1 MTTSDSDAPGSDPAR
16 LEFAERA
23 ALLAVAR
30 AAVRAAAHGAPAPP
44 PPPGTPARLLAPGAA
59 FVTLRDRE
67 GLRGCVGSVVPQG
80 SLAALVARMAR
91 AAARTDPR
99 FPPLRPD
106 ELLGLRVEVSVLSP
120 TRPVSV
126 DEIDPGIHGVCLRAQ
141 GRGAV
146 LLPQVAVRL
155 GWDRETLLRELCAK
169 ADLPDEAR
177 RDPTTLLVAFTV
189 VEVVEDDV

>member
-1 MTTSDSDAPGSDPAR
+1 MTTSDSGAPGSGPAR
-16 LEFAERA
+16 LEFAERE

-30 AAVRAAAHGAPAPP
+30 AAVRAAAHGVAAPP

-59 FVTLRDRE
+59 FVTLHDRE
-67 GLRGCVGSVVPQG
+67 GLRGCVGSVVPHG

-120 TRPVSV
+120 ARPVSA
-126 DEIDPGIHGVCLRAQ
+126 DEIDTRVHGVSLRAR

-169 ADLPDEAR
+169 ADLPADAW
-177 RDPTTLLVAFTV
+177 RDPATLLVAFTV
-189 VEVVEDDV
+189 EVVEDDV